1 MNECTLE
8 QLTEIFDEVVDLAG
22 VEVREESVLG
32 DDVPIDSREMLRVL
46 SRIESRYGIRFTS
59 RDTLQMRTL
68 GDVLAAVRRR
78 AREKP

>member
-8 QLTEIFDEVVDLAG
+8 QLAEIFDEVVDLAG

-46 SRIESRYGIRFTS
+46 SRIESRHGIRFTPG
-59 RDTLQMRTL
+59 DTLQMRTL

-78 AREKP
+78 ARGKP